1 MRIVRPS
8 FAVAGAALALVL
20 PSLAGAS
27 SFSVNPISVR
37 LGAGVTNSVV
47 TVSNAGPDAIRFQVK
62 GYAWD
67 QSPQG
72 DIKLTPSQDL
82 VAFPAIFSLEGANAR
97 KLRLGSTVAPGAT
110 EKAFRAIV
118 EELPPIGTVVAAPGK
133 GDSIVFRTRIG
144 IPVFILPTSVVVK
157 ADISSPAIKQ
167 SSLAFDVNNTGT
179 VHFIATKVRVH
190 GVSAS
195 GAALFGHEFSGWYVL
210 AGEKRSFSVPIPADA
225 CAKIATMSIELA
237 GDPISM
243 TKKFDH
249 LSPDCGR

>member
-1 MRIVRPS
+1 MRTVRLS
-8 FAVAGAALALVL
+8 FALTGAALALVL

-27 SFSVNPISVR
+27 AFSVNPISLR

-47 TVSNAGPDAIRFQVK
+47 TVDNTGPDPIRFQVK

-67 QSPQG
+67 ESPQG
-72 DIKLTPSQDL
+72 NLQLTPSPDL
-82 VAFPAIFSLEGANAR
+82 VAFPTVFSLDGGKSR

-110 EKAFRAIV
+110 EKAYRAIV
-118 EELPPIGTVVAAPGK
+118 EELPPLGTIVAPPGK
-133 GDSIVFRTRIG
+133 EDSIIIRTRIG
-144 IPVFILPTSVVVK
+144 IPVFIRPANVVVK

-167 SSLAFDVNNTGT
+167 STLAFDVDNAGT

-190 GVSAS
+190 GMSAS
-195 GAALFGHEFSGWYVL
+195 GAAVFGHEFSGWYVL

-237 GDPISM
+237 GDPVSM

>member
-1 MRIVRPS
+1 MHTIRTS
-8 FAVAGAALALVL
+8 LAVAAATVLLAL
-20 PSLAGAS
+20 PTLAGAS
-27 SFSVNPISVR
+27 AFAVNPISVR

-47 TVSNAGPDAIRFQVK
+47 TVDNTGTDAIRFQVK

-72 DIKLTPSQDL
+72 DLQLTSSKDL
-82 VAFPAIFSLEGANAR
+82 VAFPAVFALEAGGVR

-110 EKAFRAIV
+110 EKSFRAIV
-118 EELPPIGTVVAAPGK
+118 EELPPLGTVVNPGK
-133 GDSIVFRTRIG
+133 GDSIIMRTRIG
-144 IPVFILPTSVVVK
+144 IPIFIRPANVVVK
-157 ADISSPAIKQ
+157 ADITSPAIKQ
-167 SSLAFDVNNTGT
+167 SNVAFDVQNTGT

-190 GVSAS
+190 ALSAS
-195 GAALFGHEFSGWYVL
+195 GAAVFGHEFDGWYVL
-210 AGEKRSFSVPIPADA
+210 AGGHRTFSFPVPADA
-225 CAKIATMSIELA
+225 CAKIASMSIELA